1 MEGVYDAIM
10 FDALRHFFELNEVIV
25 LFVYGQVFFVMGL
38 AVVLQSR
45 RHSHLELADSLI
57 WLALFGII
65 HGLHEWGYIFI
76 PVQATYVSQEIVIL
90 LQMIQVVLL
99 ATSFGCLFA
108 FGADLMRNRW
118 PRMLILPLAT
128 IGLWGIWFGV
138 SGMVRGIADETWLR
152 EAAIGARYTLGLPAS
167 VMAAYGLR
175 HQAEQ
180 TIKPLNLGHIYRMLR
195 VAGFTFVG
203 YGILAGLI
211 VPSADFFPASWLNE
225 ERVLAVLGTPAPV
238 LRSLAGLIMLT
249 AIIRAMEVFDLEVER
264 LIERM
269 EVDKSLAAERERIGR
284 ELHDGAIQQAYTAGL
299 IVQSARRQVEAESI
313 VGQRLD
319 RAMTALSEA
328 IASLR
333 AYMSE
338 LRPTPEDV
346 SLQEGLRRQAADPRL
361 STLLDI
367 RLDVSGLGDVSLDPV
382 QTNHILAIVGE
393 ALANAARHAGARRVY
408 VRAQTRADIF
418 WLQVEDDGRGF
429 ETKRDGDGY
438 GLRNMRDR
446 ARLLGGHL
454 AVESNPGEGTRITL
468 EMRWEES

>member
-1 MEGVYDAIM
+1 MV
-10 FDALRHFFELNEVIV
+10 DALHYFFELNEVIV

-38 AVVLQSR
+38 AVALQSR
-45 RHSHLELADSLI
+45 RHSHLELADSLV
-57 WLALFGII
+57 WLSLFGIL

-76 PVQATYVSQEIVIL
+76 PVQATYVGEEIVIL
-90 LQMIQVVLL
+90 LEMIQVVLL
-99 ATSFGCLFA
+99 ALSFGCLFA

-118 PRMLILPLAT
+118 RWMMILTLVVMGVW
-128 IGLWGIWFGV
+128 GLWFGLT
-138 SGMVRGIADETWLR
+138 GTVRGIADDEWLR
-152 EAAIGARYTLGLPAS
+152 EAAIGARYALGLPAS
-167 VMAAYGLR
+167 LVAAYGLR

-195 VAGFTFVG
+195 VAGFTFIG
-203 YGILAGLI
+203 YGFLAGLI
-211 VPSADFFPASWLNE
+211 VPAGDFFPADWLNE
-225 ERVLAVLGTPAPV
+225 ERVLAAFGTPAPV
-238 LRSLAGLIMLT
+238 LRSLAGLIIVT

-269 EVDKSLAAERERIGR
+269 EMEKNLAAERERIGR

-299 IVQSARRQVEAESI
+299 IMQSARRQVETESM
-313 VGQRLD
+313 VGERLD
-319 RAMTALSEA
+319 RAMTALNEA

-338 LRPTPEDV
+338 LRPTPENV
-346 SLQEGLRRQAADPRL
+346 SLEEGLRRQAADPRL

-367 RLDVSGLGDVSLDPV
+367 RLDISGLDDVALDPA
-382 QTNHILAIVGE
+382 QTNHVLAIVGE
-393 ALANAARHAGARRVY
+393 ALANAARHAEARQVAI
-408 VRAQTRADIF
+408 RARKRDGLF

-429 ETKRDGDGY
+429 EVEKDGGGY

-454 AVESNPGEGTRITL
+454 TIESAPGEGSRITL
-468 EMRWEES
+468 EMLWEES

>member
-1 MEGVYDAIM
+1 MVDT
-10 FDALRHFFELNEVIV
+10 LRQFFELNEVIV

-76 PVQATYVSQEIVIL
+76 PVQAAYVSQEIIIL

-99 ATSFGCLFA
+99 AISFGCLFA

-118 PRMLILPLAT
+118 PRMLVLPLIT
-128 IGLWGIWFGV
+128 IGLWGVWFGV
-138 SGMVRGIADETWLR
+138 TGMVRGIMDETWLR
-152 EAAIGARYTLGLPAS
+152 EAAIGARYGLGLPAS
-167 VMAAYGLR
+167 LMAAYGLR

-180 TIKPLNLGHIYRMLR
+180 TIRPLNLGHIYRMLR
-195 VAGFTFVG
+195 VAGLTFVG
-203 YGILAGLI
+203 YGFLAGLI
-211 VPSADFFPASWLNE
+211 VPPADFFPASWLNE
-225 ERVLAVLGTPAPV
+225 ERVLATLGTPAPV
-238 LRSLAGLIMLT
+238 LRSLAGLIMVT

-269 EVDKSLAAERERIGR
+269 ELEKSLAAERERIGR

-299 IVQSARRQVEAESI
+299 IVQSARRQVEAESV

-319 RAMTALSEA
+319 RAMTALNEA

-361 STLLDI
+361 SALLDI
-367 RLDVSGLGDVSLDPV
+367 RLDVTDLEDVAFDPA
-382 QTNHILAIVGE
+382 QTNHVLAIVGE
-393 ALANAARHAGARRVY
+393 ALANAARHAEARRVHI
-408 VRAQTRADIF
+408 RAQTKDGTF

-429 ETKRDGDGY
+429 EVQKDGGGY

-454 AVESNPGEGTRITL
+454 AVKSVLGEGTRITL
-468 EMRWEES
+468 KMPWEES